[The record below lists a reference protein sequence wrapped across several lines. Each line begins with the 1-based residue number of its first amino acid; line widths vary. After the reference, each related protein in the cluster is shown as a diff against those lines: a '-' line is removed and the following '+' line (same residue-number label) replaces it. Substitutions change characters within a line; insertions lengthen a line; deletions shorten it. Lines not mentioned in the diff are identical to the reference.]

1 MAIKLFNSQ
10 TSMFRE
16 KVRVV
21 FALKK
26 VPYEVIDVRADE
38 RKSLLEYT
46 NQRKVPTVNYNGE
59 CVIDSTVISARL
71 EKDHPQNSIYPEGAN
86 NKGLCLAI
94 EDWSDEVLIH
104 ANHAMRRADNPE
116 AKQKAEAEWDSHF
129 KTLDQ
134 MYAGKKF
141 IFDNKM
147 TLAEHPHPRSWISIA
162 YRGGRGRPVS
172 RKRCPRVSR
181 NSYQYV
187 KKPKPGPAPRAISAG
202 IRMEINGILVP
213 CLGSSDES
221 DQEVE
226 SALDQHPR
234 RSGEG

>member
-10 TSMFRE
+10 TSMFCE
-16 KVRVV
+16 KVRMV

-46 NQRKVPTVNYNGE
+46 NQRKVPTLNYNGE
-59 CVIDSTVISARL
+59 SVIDSTVISARL
-71 EKDHPQNSIYPEGAN
+71 EKDYPQNSIYPDGPA
-86 NKGLCLAI
+86 NKGLCLAL

-116 AKQKAEAEWDSHF
+116 AKQKAQAEWDSHF

-141 IFDNKM
+141 IFDKL
-147 TLAEHPHPRSWISIA
+147 TLADISIFSQLHYLYTA
-162 YRGGRGRPVS
+162 VKYDVPA
-172 RKRCPRVSR
+172 
-181 NSYQYV
+181 QYKNV
-187 KKPKPGPAPRAISAG
+187 HGFLENMRQTLKLKSLADSFDAPS
-202 IRMEINGILVP
+202 L
-213 CLGSSDES
+213 
-221 DQEVE
+221 
-226 SALDQHPR
+226 
-234 RSGEG
+234 

>member
-10 TSMFRE
+10 TSMFCE
-16 KVRVV
+16 KVRMV
-21 FALKK
+21 FAIKK

-46 NQRKVPTVNYNGE
+46 NQRKVPTLNYNGE

-71 EKDHPQNSIYPEGAN
+71 EKDYPQNGIYPDGAA
-86 NKGLCLAI
+86 NKGLCLAL
-94 EDWSDEVLIH
+94 EDWADEVLVH

-141 IFDNKM
+141 IFDKL
-147 TLAEHPHPRSWISIA
+147 TLADISIFSQLHYLYTA
-162 YRGGRGRPVS
+162 LKYDVPTQHKNIHAFLENMRQTLKLKS
-172 RKRCPRVSR
+172 LADSFD
-181 NSYQYV
+181 
-187 KKPKPGPAPRAISAG
+187 APS
-202 IRMEINGILVP
+202 L
-213 CLGSSDES
+213 
-221 DQEVE
+221 
-226 SALDQHPR
+226 
-234 RSGEG
+234 